1 MERIAMLSRRE
12 LSQTTT
18 TYIVIGVVVG
28 VTCTVAVIA
37 ILVFTRRRGQKYSAL
52 RKNSQLRKRRSSA
65 LDRESYRKSMMS
77 TFSEVDDAQRQAMI
91 RKSLATRSST
101 MDLNVDAA
109 SIRTTTTHP
118 LEAHAEEINIQSPQ
132 PQQPLPPPSRDEEE
146 LMGLRDDWKEWEARL
161 NANYSPSL
169 GLHPALSPR
178 PALDSHPAPG
188 PHPALGP
195 HPAFSHS
202 RNSSNSS
209 NSSTRSAGAYL
220 LAASP
225 PSRCHLGLST
235 NELDRRSLPPM
246 TRPHS
251 NSSVRSNRSL
261 PANYEVERDPRTL
274 LPSQASQTR
283 S

>member
-1 MERIAMLSRRE
+1 MESITMLSRRE

-18 TYIVIGVVVG
+18 TYIIIGVVVG

-37 ILVFTRRRGQKYSAL
+37 ILIFTRRRGQKYSAL
-52 RKNSQLRKRRSSA
+52 RKNSQLRKRSSSA
-65 LDRESYRKSMMS
+65 LDRESYRKSVMS

-118 LEAHAEEINIQSPQ
+118 LEAHAEETTIQSPQ

-169 GLHPALSPR
+169 GLHPALSP
-178 PALDSHPAPG
+178 L
-188 PHPALGP
+188 PALGP
-195 HPAFSHS
+195 HPAPSHS
-202 RNSSNSS
+202 RNSS